1 MDIPHV
7 EQLDIMSCF
16 LFNPVCLLLSIAA
29 IQSLLLC
36 SEKKQ
41 WLVQRMENRQKAT
54 KQEQL
59 AILRGLVDADAIER
73 FLASKFP
80 ASKVCTTYTA
90 SIWCKQALC
99 MSCLLQ
105 SCTCTSR

>member
-1 MDIPHV
+1 MDIPQV
-7 EQLDIMSCF
+7 EQLDIMSCI
-16 LFNPVCLLLSIAA
+16 LFDTVYLLLSTAA
-29 IQSLLLC
+29 IQFLRLC

-59 AILRGLVDADAIER
+59 AILRGLVDADAFER

-80 ASKVCTTYTA
+80 ASKVCTACTP
-90 SIWCKQALC
+90 SVWC
-99 MSCLLQ
+99 
-105 SCTCTSR
+105 T

>member
-1 MDIPHV
+1 
-7 EQLDIMSCF
+7 MSSF
-16 LFNPVCLLLSIAA
+16 LFDTVYLLLSTAA
-29 IQSLLLC
+29 IQFLLLC

-59 AILRGLVDADAIER
+59 AILRGLVDADAFES

-90 SIWCKQALC
+90 SVWCKQPF
-99 MSCLLQ
+99 
-105 SCTCTSR
+105 